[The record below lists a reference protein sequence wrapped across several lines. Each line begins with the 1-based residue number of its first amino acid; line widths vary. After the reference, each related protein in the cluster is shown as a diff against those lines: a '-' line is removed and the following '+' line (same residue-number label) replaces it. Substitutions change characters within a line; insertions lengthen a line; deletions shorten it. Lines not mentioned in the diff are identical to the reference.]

1 LYQHESFDLLTEVE
15 QVPDG
20 GIVHVLQHQFSG
32 KVVGVEGVSVEE
44 GG

>member
-1 LYQHESFDLLTEVE
+1 LYQYESFGLLTEVE

-32 KVVGVEGVSVEE
+32 EVVGVEGISVEE